1 MHNFFRFCF
10 LLSLFSALVSITT
23 TLVTAHVSLG
33 ASPQCFNGCVLCYIC
48 VQHTCTHTHTHIRTH
63 VHMHAHAHAHAHT
76 YMYVCT
82 CRHKHTHDLCTHTHT
97 NTHMHIYMYMYTHTH
112 TFSIIHFIHSLFCI
126 SPPSPSILPP
136 ACLFCSQCLHA
147 VLLPRL
153 TNVAGWSGT
162 VSASCYRCQC
172 CTAKTTYTYGTQ
184 RNPSHLADTGENRI
198 PRKTVTDGNCI
209 SLVTCLHGNP
219 CGTCCCTSCSSLA
232 ISCSSLEAQRFSHA
246 KQRV

>member
-112 TFSIIHFIHSLFCI
+112 TPSLLFTLYI
-126 SPPSPSILPP
+126 LSTLSPLHLRQSSPQL
-136 ACLFCSQCLHA
+136 ACF
-147 VLLPRL
+147 VLSVFMVYFYLASL
-153 TNVAGWSGT
+153 MWLAGVALSVLVVIA
-162 VSASCYRCQC
+162 VSAAQQKPRIHM
-172 CTAKTTYTYGTQ
+172 ARNGT
-184 RNPSHLADTGENRI
+184 RRT
-198 PRKTVTDGNCI
+198 
-209 SLVTCLHGNP
+209 
-219 CGTCCCTSCSSLA
+219 
-232 ISCSSLEAQRFSHA
+232 
-246 KQRV
+246 